1 MSWRRDVQVDLG
13 PRAYAVALTVGDGA
27 ALLAERVAAL
37 APSSVVVVTDDTVG
51 ALHGAPVRAA
61 LTAALGR
68 EPASVSVPP
77 GEASKGLAQLE
88 RLWRALDQ
96 AGLDRDG
103 VVVAHGG
110 GVVGD
115 LAGFAAATWLRGV
128 RVVHAPTTLLSMIDS
143 AVGGKTG
150 IDLGGKNL
158 VGAFHQPS
166 AVVTDLAWLATL
178 PAREARSGLGETWK
192 TAVLAGDPLF
202 SDLERGAALARR
214 LDPEA
219 LAPLVAACV
228 AHKAGVVARDEREQ
242 GERASLNLG
251 HTLGHALEALALE
264 TGRDL
269 PHGEAVAIGLAFVC
283 RVAQRLAWLDAPTAA
298 RVLAL
303 GAALGLPLA
312 PPWPVDLD
320 LLRPWLVR
328 DKKARRGRVRWVLPR
343 ALGAW
348 GLCDEVGE
356 DVLRDALA
364 GWCPPSEVP

>member
-1 MSWRRDVQVDLG
+1 MSDRREVLVELG
-13 PRAYAVALTVGDGA
+13 PRAYAVSLTIGGGA

-37 APSSVVVVTDDTVG
+37 APSVVVVVTDETVA

-68 EPASVSVPP
+68 EPPVTTVPP
-77 GEASKGLAQLE
+77 GEASKGVAQLE
-88 RLWRALDQ
+88 RLWRVLDQ
-96 AGLDRDG
+96 AGLDREG
-103 VVVAHGG
+103 VVVAFGG

-128 RVVHAPTTLLSMIDS
+128 RVVHAPTTLLSMVDS

-150 IDLGGKNL
+150 IDLNGKNL

-166 AVVTDLAWLATL
+166 AVVADLTWLATL
-178 PAREARSGLGETWK
+178 PAREARSGLGELWK

-202 SDLERGAALARR
+202 ADLERHAPLARR
-214 LDPEA
+214 LDPVA

-228 AHKAGVVARDEREQ
+228 AHKGGVVARDEREQ

-283 RVAQRLAWLDAPTAA
+283 RVARRLDWLDAPTTE
-298 RVLAL
+298 RILAL
-303 GAALGLPLA
+303 GAALGLPLT
-312 PPWPVDLD
+312 PPWPVALD
-320 LLRPWLVR
+320 DLRPWLAK

-343 ALGAW
+343 GLGAW
-348 GLCDEVGE
+348 GLCDDVGD
-356 DVLRDALA
+356 DVLRDCL
-364 GWCPPSEVP
+364 GT